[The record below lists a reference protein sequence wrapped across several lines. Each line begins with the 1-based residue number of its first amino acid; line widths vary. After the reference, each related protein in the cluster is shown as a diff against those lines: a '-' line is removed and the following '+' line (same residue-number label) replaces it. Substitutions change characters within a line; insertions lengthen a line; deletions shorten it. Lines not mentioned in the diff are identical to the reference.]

1 MLARAGVEHR
11 WSRTAVT
18 GREISQDRAESDR
31 VRHADGASRS
41 DGDLRE
47 AVVGGSM
54 AQTKCAHPQCS
65 CKVKNGSAFGKY
77 CSEHCMLAGDE
88 VTEVFCECHH
98 PGCRT
103 AQP

>member
-1 MLARAGVEHR
+1 
-11 WSRTAVT
+11 
-18 GREISQDRAESDR
+18 
-31 VRHADGASRS
+31 
-41 DGDLRE
+41 
-47 AVVGGSM
+47 M

-65 CKVKNGSAFGKY
+65 CRVKDGSPYGKY